1 MPIHRP
7 EDYFAEMVKTDDHMR
22 KVNLFNNITITLE
35 MFTCINFCTG
45 KREFVESAESLGAQG
60 EIQKAQRT
68 QKIWKEGI
76 NYSKIS
82 TLLEHHC

>member
-22 KVNLFNNITITLE
+22 KVNLFINVTITLK
-35 MFTCINFCTG
+35 MFTFINFCPG
-45 KREFVESAESLGAQG
+45 ERESVESAESLGAQG

-76 NYSKIS
+76 IFQDLNSS
-82 TLLEHHC
+82 